1 MNRKENLKTAVDR
14 LKEAQQLLLLAI
26 EKDAISS
33 IERDI
38 ILEKLRKAYD
48 SILFDHEVD
57 KIIVSA
63 APQVPPAR
71 VKVEKVP
78 EIPLKPNTPEV
89 KPQGKTEPNPP
100 HQSQPSSE
108 GAKKFERTSIF
119 EPVKKIKQEPIADD
133 SLAEKGSEKIVESKI
148 NKEESIS
155 DSSKS
160 ESLAE
165 KFQGKRKFMTDS
177 LSNQIKTKPVAS
189 KLQGKAIE
197 DLTKEIGVH
206 DRFMF
211 IKELF
216 NGDIKSY
223 EETIQKVNQ
232 FDDIAEALIYIQENF
247 NWNEN
252 NKAANKFTE
261 LVRRKLLND

>member
-1 MNRKENLKTAVDR
+1 
-14 LKEAQQLLLLAI
+14 
-26 EKDAISS
+26 
-33 IERDI
+33 
-38 ILEKLRKAYD
+38 
-48 SILFDHEVD
+48 
-57 KIIVSA
+57 
-63 APQVPPAR
+63 
-71 VKVEKVP
+71 
-78 EIPLKPNTPEV
+78 
-89 KPQGKTEPNPP
+89 
-100 HQSQPSSE
+100 
-108 GAKKFERTSIF
+108 
-119 EPVKKIKQEPIADD
+119 
-133 SLAEKGSEKIVESKI
+133 
-148 NKEESIS
+148 
-155 DSSKS
+155 
-160 ESLAE
+160 
-165 KFQGKRKFMTDS
+165 MTDS
-177 LSNQIKTKPVAS
+177 LSNQFKTKPVAS

-223 EETIQKVNQ
+223 EETIRKVNQ